1 MVIIQ
6 LLGEKVQEDLFL
18 MKNQKKDKA
27 NHKKNVMKTKKKEKK
42 QVKLLKL
49 LGKIQKEK
57 KYKAKNYQVKI
68 MEHQNIIK

>member
-1 MVIIQ
+1 M
-6 LLGEKVQEDLFL
+6 
-18 MKNQKKDKA
+18 
-27 NHKKNVMKTKKKEKK
+27 KKKEKK
-42 QVKLLKL
+42 QVLLLKNIMKIQKKEKDKVKLLKL